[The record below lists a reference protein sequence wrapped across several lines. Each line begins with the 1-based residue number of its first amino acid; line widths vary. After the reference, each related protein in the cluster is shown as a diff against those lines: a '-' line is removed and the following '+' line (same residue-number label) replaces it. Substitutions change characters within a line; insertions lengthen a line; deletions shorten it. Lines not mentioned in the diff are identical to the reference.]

1 MSIGPSLEDVRKDL
15 KLVPTPNLMQYKQNP
30 GKQAIDGIPMDML
43 AGLELSRRAQ
53 LQTEQLAR
61 NAPNPQE
68 MPTVIDAEAQRAMG
82 LQSLMPQGAPQQG
95 AAPQAPQFAAQMPAA
110 QGAPQQAPQ
119 QPPQQMAQAPAPT
132 GPQMPMQPTQ
142 QQPKKLAVGGIVTL
156 GGMQDM
162 QDAQDQGGMTGL
174 YGGGQPVQ
182 MMAGG
187 GIVAF
192 KNNEDQ
198 PVDADMPSDED
209 LVLAQNTGAAFGI
222 YPNSGARRA
231 PPRSNDTSTE
241 DQRRAMEAYRPRR
254 PTAAQQLEYDRQAAM
269 EQVIKGTDP
278 TDSKLP
284 ITDVEDPYAKLM
296 KQIIA
301 QQGKSVGGGGGV
313 NSKQL
318 LADFRKELEPYMKQ
332 SDAEKNTIEAYGA
345 LANAAKN
352 AQSPYLTPEQ
362 RREQEKARRAELDAE
377 TAPFRQQQE
386 AILANQ
392 EKRIADRFGQKGID
406 AQLRMGLAGLSG
418 KKLAVAAN
426 EGLDYYDR
434 ISQLEDAAKEKME
447 SARLNMIN
455 ARLQDA
461 QGNRKEAEEYVRRAE
476 KDKAD
481 AQSFEIN
488 KLKLTADAYK
498 GGADVEMKRDK
509 LAAGLESGLGRLGM
523 QIEHGNQMAGA
534 RQQIAES
541 QNQIRLLGLMSQIE
555 RDRAK
560 AGQAGLPTVQEKVA
574 LSKYV
579 DPLFATPN
587 SPAVVDAL
595 RKHPKGE
602 QLLADLQRDPKL
614 FMNNPQIRSII
625 EQAKQDYIANFRRG
639 TRTGGIPSMDQL
651 EAGMQ

>member
-1 MSIGPSLEDVRKDL
+1 
-15 KLVPTPNLMQYKQNP
+15 
-30 GKQAIDGIPMDML
+30 
-43 AGLELSRRAQ
+43 
-53 LQTEQLAR
+53 
-61 NAPNPQE
+61 
-68 MPTVIDAEAQRAMG
+68 
-82 LQSLMPQGAPQQG
+82 
-95 AAPQAPQFAAQMPAA
+95 
-110 QGAPQQAPQ
+110 
-119 QPPQQMAQAPAPT
+119 
-132 GPQMPMQPTQ
+132 MPMQPTQ
-142 QQPKKLAVGGIVTL
+142 QQPKKLAAGGIVTL
-156 GGMQDM
+156 KDM

-174 YGGGQPVQ
+174 YGGGQPLQ
-182 MMAGG
+182 MSPDAGQPLEMMAGG

-192 KNNEDQ
+192 KDNEDQ
-198 PVDADMPSDED
+198 PVDADMPSED
-209 LVLAQNTGAAFGI
+209 DVVARNTGAAFGI
-222 YPNSGARRA
+222 YPNSGVRRA
-231 PPRSNDTSTE
+231 PPRTGDTSSE
-241 DQRRAMEAYRPRR
+241 DQRRGMEAYRPRR
-254 PTAAQQLEYDRQAAM
+254 PTASQQLEYDRQAAM

-278 TDSKLP
+278 ADNKLP
-284 ITDVEDPYAKLM
+284 ITDVKDPYAELM

-301 QQGKSVGGGGGV
+301 QQGKTSGGGGGGV
-313 NSKQL
+313 NTKQL

-332 SDAEKNTIEAYGA
+332 SDAEKNTVEAYGA
-345 LANAAKN
+345 LANATKN
-352 AQSPYLTPEQ
+352 AQSPYLSPEQ
-362 RREQEKARRAELDAE
+362 RRDQEKARRAELDAE

-392 EKRIADRFGQKGID
+392 EKRIADRFSQKALD
-406 AQLRMGLAGLSG
+406 TQLRIGLGGLSG

-434 ISQLEDAAKEKME
+434 ISALEEAAKEKLE

-534 RQQIAES
+534 RSDVANA
-541 QNQIRLLGLMSQIE
+541 QNQVRLLGLMANIE
-555 RDRAK
+555 RDRSK
-560 AGQAGLPTVQEKVA
+560 QGQAGLPTLQDKVA
-574 LSKYV
+574 LEKLV
-579 DPLFATPN
+579 GPMFASPN
-587 SPAVVDAL
+587 SPAVIDAL
-595 RKHPKGE
+595 RKHPQGA

-614 FMNNPQIRSII
+614 FASNAQIRSII
-625 EQAKQDYIANFRRG
+625 EQAKQDYTNNFRRG